1 MDSSVKTSRF
11 STLFAMISFL
21 SYSFRTVTRRVLG
34 LILVLSDFPIRFIEV
49 ISVLT
54 LKDCRIFLTFSV
66 VGTRFLSTVF
76 SGSSA
81 IPCILKLAEM
91 SDFTFVLEFEE
102 VTTEAAFSSVLAVP
116 LALFCSILSHDFEIR
131 FASFESTSSDNLFSR
146 LESFSSIF
154 KSEIMDSTFVCALH
168 LMNTSRSPLSRQ
180 VLHMSKQLL
189 PSSLIPLMATFE
201 RAVHSVVRCLCWLHS
216 TQQ

>member
-21 SYSFRTVTRRVLG
+21 PYSFRTVTRRLLG
-34 LILVLSDFPIRFIEV
+34 LILVLSIFPSRFIEV

-66 VGTRFLSTVF
+66 VRTRFSPTVF

-91 SDFTFVLEFEE
+91 LKSSDFTFVLEF
-102 VTTEAAFSSVLAVP
+102 
-116 LALFCSILSHDFEIR
+116 
-131 FASFESTSSDNLFSR
+131 
-146 LESFSSIF
+146 
-154 KSEIMDSTFVCALH
+154 
-168 LMNTSRSPLSRQ
+168 
-180 VLHMSKQLL
+180 
-189 PSSLIPLMATFE
+189 
-201 RAVHSVVRCLCWLHS
+201 
-216 TQQ
+216 